1 MSAPPKL
8 RFWQS
13 RGKTLKVAEMA
24 FDLLRTLAHAKQPRS
39 VSGLLNARGL
49 GQFQSGYVIN
59 ALLVLAKGGHI
70 QGDGKISRIR
80 LSSDRTKVSITPA
93 GLQLLKESHSRLEFA
108 KRLLERSGNAPR

>member
-13 RGKTLKVAEMA
+13 RGKTLRVVELS

-39 VSGLLNARGL
+39 VSDLMNARGL
-49 GQFQSGYVIN
+49 GQLQSGYMIT
-59 ALLVLAKGGHI
+59 ALLVLAKSGHI

-80 LSSDRTKVSITPA
+80 LSGDTTKVSITPA
-93 GLQLLKESHSRLEFA
+93 GLQLLKESRTRLEFA
-108 KRLLERSGNAPR
+108 ERLLGEK